1 MNLKGFT
8 KGLILDFDG
17 VIIDST
23 EQSIQEHQRFA
34 QLKGYPV
41 PDYEQLRQL
50 WGLPWINITMA
61 IWPISIAKSFMEEY
75 IKDYMKSGVKNR
87 DFLFPNALSSLAK
100 LKEAGLLISLLTS
113 RDQETLALH
122 LNNAAIPSD
131 IFFFIQAPNG
141 YSLQGPEPK
150 TFRPTLEQ
158 FERIDIAKENLV
170 YVADTL
176 YDLQAAQAAQI
187 KFIGV
192 PTGAATEKEFKEAG
206 VQNIIES
213 IADLPSFLGL

>member
-1 MNLKGFT
+1 MNLKRST

-23 EQSIQEHQRFA
+23 ERSIQEHQRFA

-50 WGLPWINITMA
+50 WGLPWANVIKA

-75 IKDYMKSGVKNR
+75 VRDYMKSGVKNR
-87 DFLFPNALSSLAK
+87 YLLFPDTLFSLAK
-100 LKEAGLLISLLTS
+100 LKEVGLLISLLTS
-113 RDQETLALH
+113 RDQETLTLH
-122 LNNAAIPSD
+122 LDNTAIPSD

-141 YSLQGPEPK
+141 YSLQGPELK
-150 TFRPTLEQ
+150 TFRPTLEK
-158 FERIDIAKENLV
+158 FERIGITKENLV

-176 YDLQAAQAAQI
+176 YDLQATQAAQI
-187 KFIGV
+187 EFIGV

-206 VQNIIES
+206 AQNIIES

>member
-1 MNLKGFT
+1 MNLKRST

-23 EQSIQEHQRFA
+23 ERSIQEHQRFA

-50 WGLPWINITMA
+50 WGLPWANVIKA

-75 IKDYMKSGVKNR
+75 VRDYMKSGVKNR
-87 DFLFPNALSSLAK
+87 YLLFPDTLFSLAK
-100 LKEAGLLISLLTS
+100 LKEVGLLISLLTS
-113 RDQETLALH
+113 RDQETLTLH
-122 LNNAAIPSD
+122 LDNTAIPSD

-141 YSLQGPEPK
+141 YSLQGPELK
-150 TFRPTLEQ
+150 TFRPTL
-158 FERIDIAKENLV
+158 
-170 YVADTL
+170 VADTL
-176 YDLQAAQAAQI
+176 YDLQATQAAQI
-187 KFIGV
+187 EFIGV

-206 VQNIIES
+206 AQNIIES